1 MRDLYSHRFTLPSGV
16 TVCIPSDKGRKR
28 GKEIAQGVADRWTP
42 KANYF
47 HMLDGGHVAA
57 ARRHHTSTVI
67 AKLDLAKFYHQV
79 GRTKVHRALKM
90 IGMPQAEAWEAACDS
105 TVERDPGQRNF
116 SLPFGYVQSPI
127 LASIA
132 LDHSALG
139 TAIAQLNTG
148 GCLVSAYVDD
158 IIVSAD
164 DAGTVNGALEELRA
178 AAGVSG
184 FAINE
189 RKSEGPGAE
198 ITAFNIRIGNA
209 RMEVT
214 RKRMAEFEAAIRD
227 GYPER
232 IMGILNYVNSVNV
245 DQMEALAATIGW
257 AENNP
262 SARA

>member
-1 MRDLYSHRFTLPSGV
+1 MRDLYSHRFTLPNGV
-16 TVCIPSDKGRKR
+16 TICIPSEKGRGR
-28 GKEIAQGVADRWTP
+28 GKEIAQDVSDRWTP
-42 KANYF
+42 KSNYF
-47 HMLDGGHVAA
+47 HQLEGGHVAA

-79 GRTKVHRALKM
+79 GRSKVHRALKL
-90 IGMPQAEAWEAACDS
+90 IGTPQKDAWEAACDS

-132 LDHSALG
+132 LDYSALG
-139 TAIAQLNTG
+139 TALTQLNTG

-164 DAGTVNGALEELRA
+164 NADAVNTALDQLRA
-178 AAGVSG
+178 AAGVAG

-189 RKSEGPGAE
+189 KKSEGPASE
-198 ITAFNIRIGNA
+198 ITAFNIHLGSG
-209 RMEVT
+209 RMEIT
-214 RKRMAEFEAAIRD
+214 EKRMGEFEVAIRD
-227 GYPER
+227 AHPER

-245 DQMEALAATIGW
+245 DQMEALAATIGRT
-257 AENNP
+257 EGEP
-262 SARA
+262 SAAA

>member
-1 MRDLYSHRFTLPSGV
+1 MRDFYSHRFTLPSGI
-16 TVCIPSDKGRKR
+16 TVCIPSEKGRER
-28 GKEIAQGVADRWTP
+28 GKEIAHDVADRWTP

-47 HMLDGGHVAA
+47 HLLEGGHVAA
-57 ARRHHTSTVI
+57 ARRHQTSTVI

-79 GRTKVHRALKM
+79 GRSKIHRALKL
-90 IGMPQAEAWEAACDS
+90 IGTPQAEAWEAACDS

-132 LDHSALG
+132 LDYSALG
-139 TAIAQLNTG
+139 TAITQLNTG

-164 DAGTVNGALEELRA
+164 DADTVNNALDQLRT
-178 AAGVSG
+178 AAGLSG
-184 FAINE
+184 FTINE
-189 RKSEGPGAE
+189 NKSEGPGGE
-198 ITAFNIRIGNA
+198 ITAFNIHLGNG
-209 RMEVT
+209 RMEIT
-214 RKRMAEFEAAIRD
+214 GKRMGEFHAAIRG

-245 DQMEALAATIGW
+245 AQMEALANA
-257 AENNP
+257 
-262 SARA
+262 

>member
-1 MRDLYSHRFTLPSGV
+1 MRDLYSHRFTLPNGV
-16 TVCIPSDKGRKR
+16 TVCIPSEKGRER
-28 GKEIAQGVADRWTP
+28 GKEIAQDVSGRWTP
-42 KANYF
+42 KSNYF
-47 HMLDGGHVAA
+47 HQLEGGHVAA
-57 ARRHHTSTVI
+57 TRRHYASPVI

-79 GRTKVHRALKM
+79 GRSKVHRALKL
-90 IGMPQAEAWEAACDS
+90 IGTPQKDAWETACDS

-132 LDHSALG
+132 LDYSALG

-164 DAGTVNGALEELRA
+164 DADTVNSALDQLRT

-189 RKSEGPGAE
+189 KKSEGPAGE
-198 ITAFNIRIGNA
+198 ITAFNIHLGSGRI
-209 RMEVT
+209 EIT
-214 RKRMAEFEAAIRD
+214 KKRMMEFEAAIRD

-232 IMGILNYVNSVNV
+232 IVGILNYVSSVNEA
-245 DQMEALAATIGW
+245 QMEALAAMV
-257 AENNP
+257 E
-262 SARA
+262 